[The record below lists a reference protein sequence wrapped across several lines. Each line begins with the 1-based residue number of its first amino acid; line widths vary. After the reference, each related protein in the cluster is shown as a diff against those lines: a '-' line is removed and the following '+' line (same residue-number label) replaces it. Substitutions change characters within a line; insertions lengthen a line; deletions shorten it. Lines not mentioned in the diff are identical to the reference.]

1 MNETRKLAEAQH
13 FLSHLAPSASN
24 TNAFAFELSAFL
36 SAARSVLQY
45 ALEEAK
51 TRSGGQAWYDAQLKS
66 APEIKYFKD
75 KRDLSIHVQ
84 PVEPNRQINVTE
96 TASVSFHGSLS
107 IKVIDPHGNVVDER
121 NVDSPVLP
129 PAAPSNSS
137 VSISYHFS
145 DWPGAE
151 DVETLCHR
159 YFAAIKA
166 VVKDGQANGFL
177 ST

>member
-13 FLSHLAPSASN
+13 FLSHLAPSAPN

-51 TRSGGQAWYDAQLKS
+51 TRSGGQAWYDAQVKS

-84 PVEPNRQINVTE
+84 PVEPNRHINVSE
-96 TASVSFHGSLS
+96 TASVSFHESLS
-107 IKVIDPHGNVVDER
+107 IKLIDLHGNVVEER
-121 NVDSPVLP
+121 NVDSPAP
-129 PAAPSNSS
+129 PTELASKSS

-151 DVETLCHR
+151 DVEILCHR

-166 VVKDGQANGFL
+166 VVIDGQANGFL